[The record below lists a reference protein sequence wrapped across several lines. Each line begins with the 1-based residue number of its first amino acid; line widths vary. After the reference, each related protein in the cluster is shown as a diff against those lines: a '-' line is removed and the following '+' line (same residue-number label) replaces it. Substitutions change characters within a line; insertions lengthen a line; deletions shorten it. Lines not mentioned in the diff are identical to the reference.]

1 MKKQTR
7 NLAMTFAVALSFGT
21 LGAPTVFAQTVQSLR
36 GADVAA
42 PEPDPTAFRLRPDS
56 PPISRDYVQ
65 QPPLIPHKVEGYE
78 VSLNFNKC
86 MDCHS
91 WSRYEEFNATKVSL
105 THFKD
110 RDGGELSN
118 ISPRRYFC
126 LQCHVAQMDTK
137 ALVENKFKRA
147 EGLR

>member
-1 MKKQTR
+1 MSKKS
-7 NLAMTFAVALSFGT
+7 LCFAVVLLTALG
-21 LGAPTVFAQTVQSLR
+21 LAPLASAQQPIDLR
-36 GADVAA
+36 GTDVSS
-42 PEPDPTAFRLRPDS
+42 PEPSPGSYKLMPDS
-56 PPISRDYVQ
+56 PPIQRDYVQ

-78 VSLNFNKC
+78 ISKNFNRC

-91 WSRYEEFNATKVSL
+91 WSRYQETKATKVSL

-126 LQCHVAQMDTK
+126 TQCHVSQTDAQP
-137 ALVENKFKRA
+137 LVTNTFRRA

>member
-1 MKKQTR
+1 MSRKA
-7 NLAMTFAVALSFGT
+7 LSFAVALVT
-21 LGAPTVFAQTVQSLR
+21 ALGLATATPLAGAQQPIGLR
-36 GADVAA
+36 GADVSSPELA
-42 PEPDPTAFRLRPDS
+42 PGSYKQLPDS
-56 PPISRDYVQ
+56 APIQRDYVQ
-65 QPPLIPHKVEGYE
+65 QPPLIPHKTEGYE
-78 VSLNFNKC
+78 ITKNFNRC

-91 WSRYEEFNATKVSL
+91 WSRYQETKATKVSL

-126 LQCHVAQMDTK
+126 TQCHVSQTDAPP
-137 ALVENKFKRA
+137 LVANTFHRA